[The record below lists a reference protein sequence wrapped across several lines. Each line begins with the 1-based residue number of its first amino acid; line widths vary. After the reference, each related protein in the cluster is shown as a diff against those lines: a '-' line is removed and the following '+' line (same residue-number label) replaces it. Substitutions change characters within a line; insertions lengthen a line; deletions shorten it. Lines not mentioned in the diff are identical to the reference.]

1 MCYMHIKQ
9 RLISYFFLLLV
20 MSTLPACALR
30 VSTDET
36 EVVTR
41 IKSLSQVLKESEVAT
56 CTWIQGH
63 APLYL
68 EVTIVLAGRVPME
81 TCLDARQP

>member
-1 MCYMHIKQ
+1 MWRIC
-9 RLISYFFLLLV
+9 LLCLLWL
-20 MSTLPACALR
+20 LPSCALR

-41 IKSLSQVLKESEVAT
+41 IKSLSQVLKEAEVAT
-56 CTWIQGH
+56 CTWISGH
-63 APLYL
+63 APMYL

>member
-1 MCYMHIKQ
+1 MG
-9 RLISYFFLLLV
+9 RLLLISFLLLL
-20 MSTLPACALR
+20 SACALR
-30 VSTDET
+30 VTTDET

-41 IKSLSQVLKESEVAT
+41 VKSLSQVLKESDVAS
-56 CTWIQGH
+56 CAWIVGH

-68 EVTIVLAGRVPME
+68 DVTIVLAGRVPME